1 MATKTKAV
9 APTLRT
15 NKYNLEKFKT
25 DVLGWCLILPALAI
39 ICFYTI
45 WPMIGAIQLAFS
57 KTKGFT
63 VVEFCGFNNF
73 KDVLKHPN
81 FIQALKNSVLYTIW
95 SLIIGLLV
103 PVVIAA
109 LTAETTHGRG
119 FFRIAMRLPGILP
132 SIASLLILTF
142 FFRSDK
148 LGFLNGIFINWGWE
162 PYPFLTNKDTIIFWL
177 IVCATWSG
185 AGGTSLLYM
194 AAMSDISPELYEAAA
209 LDGASPWKRFQNIT
223 WPAIQGQFQLLLILQ
238 IIGVFQIMY
247 QPMVMTGGGPNN
259 ASLSLMLLVY
269 RYTYMEMRLGH
280 AGALS
285 LIVSVFLIL
294 LSIVRYFWQKHLDE
308 KNG

>member
-1 MATKTKAV
+1 MSTKTKAV

-63 VVEFCGFNNF
+63 VVEWCGFQNF
-73 KDVLKHPN
+73 KDVLRHPN
-81 FIQALKNSVLYTIW
+81 FLQALKNSVSYTIW

-109 LTAETTHGRG
+109 LTAETTHLRG

-148 LGFLNGIFINWGWE
+148 LGFLNGIFINWGWD

-209 LDGASPWKRFQNIT
+209 LDGASPWKRFQHIT

-247 QPMVMTGGGPNN
+247 QPLVMTGGGPYDATMVMVQWVYKLSFDSFRVDRAAA
-259 ASLSLMLLVY
+259 ASV
-269 RYTYMEMRLGH
+269 
-280 AGALS
+280 
-285 LIVSVFLIL
+285 IFFLIL
-294 LSIVRYFWQKHLDE
+294 LLCTVIQMKYGN
-308 KNG
+308 KNVNYDQ